1 MTDQASDP
9 KDTTLRM
16 IAMQLDAI
24 ETKLHSDI
32 AQIRSQVLAALPAE
46 SPERLRRRSPQDYRA
61 LLSER
66 VRNISPY

>member
-46 SPERLRRRSPQDYRA
+46 SPERLRRRSPRDYRA

-66 VRNISPY
+66 VRNISPS